1 MNSNIH
7 HCWRKQIMQGRAGN
21 LKIIVVG
28 FIREIQQITS
38 FIKQEQVAMIKGTG
52 SMKIHNIILDI

>member
-1 MNSNIH
+1 
-7 HCWRKQIMQGRAGN
+7 MQGRAGN

>member
-1 MNSNIH
+1 
-7 HCWRKQIMQGRAGN
+7 MQGRAGN

-38 FIKQEQVAMIKGTG
+38 FIKQEQAAMIKGTG
-52 SMKIHNIILDI
+52 FMKIHNIILDI